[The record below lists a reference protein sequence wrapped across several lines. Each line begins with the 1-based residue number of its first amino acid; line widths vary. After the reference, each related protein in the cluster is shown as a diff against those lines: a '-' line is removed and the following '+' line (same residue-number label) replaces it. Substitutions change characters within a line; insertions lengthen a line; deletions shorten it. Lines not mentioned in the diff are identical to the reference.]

1 MSRRVL
7 LVTALLLLTTA
18 ATAASATGP
27 TLRFRLFTTTNL
39 PLGQVLWTGSSFV
52 YTAEDVGTIETS
64 DARGR
69 NLEPLASFKQGGEE
83 MRCTGSIGK
92 PYWPPGLYCHTPDNR
107 ILRIARDG
115 TMKVLTRLPRSA
127 GRVSDGS
134 IAFDNVGAFGHRL
147 LVASGGSKSKGGR
160 IYAVGQA
167 GRVSLVGSYPGP
179 GGADNIIVAPR
190 SFGRAGGQLLIA
202 IDQRLVSGRV
212 VAIDHRGAVTVL
224 ADDLGDGVN
233 PIQIIR
239 SAPRKRT
246 SSSARPGFYFGD
258 THTRNVYFAPA
269 AALRPYVGDVIV
281 GAEMHAWFWI
291 LRPKAGGGFETLRV
305 NTNLP
310 SRKWS
315 LEGAAY
321 VP

>member
-7 LVTALLLLTTA
+7 LVVALLLSTTA
-18 ATAASATGP
+18 ATAASATEP
-27 TLRFRLFTTTNL
+27 TLRFKLFTTTNL
-39 PLGQVLWTGSSFV
+39 PLGQVLWTGSDFV

-69 NLEPLASFKQGGEE
+69 NLEPLASFRQGGEE
-83 MRCTGSIGK
+83 MRCAGSIGR
-92 PYWPPGLYCHTPDNR
+92 PYWPAGLYCHTPDNR
-107 ILRIARDG
+107 ILRISHDG
-115 TMKVLTRLPRSA
+115 TMKVIARLPRSA
-127 GRVSDGS
+127 GRISDGS
-134 IAFDNVGAFGHRL
+134 IAFDNVGTFGHRL
-147 LVASGGSKSKGGR
+147 LVASGGSKSNGGR
-160 IYAVGQA
+160 VYSVGPA

-179 GGADNIIVAPR
+179 GGADNIVVAPR
-190 SFGRAGGQLLIA
+190 GFGSAGGELLIA

-212 VAIDHRGAVTVL
+212 LAIDSHGAVTTL
-224 ADDLGDGVN
+224 AENLGDGVN
-233 PIQIIR
+233 PIQVIR

-258 THTRNVYFAPA
+258 THTKNVYFAPA
-269 AALRPYVGDVIV
+269 ATLRPYVGDVIV

-305 NTNLP
+305 RTNLP
-310 SRKWS
+310 SRTWS